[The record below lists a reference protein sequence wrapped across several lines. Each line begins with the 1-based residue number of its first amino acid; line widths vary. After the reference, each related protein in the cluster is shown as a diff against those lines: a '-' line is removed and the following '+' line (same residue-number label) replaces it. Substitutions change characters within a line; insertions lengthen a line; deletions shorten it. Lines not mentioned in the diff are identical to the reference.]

1 MRPRHVA
8 TAATTPSDHST
19 GALEAEVIEE
29 QRVRRLARL
38 ASNERLSLAVSNV
51 LFVAAAFA
59 LFAVV
64 PSDRSPSALAVV
76 LLVAAYAVAFRLDF
90 EIGTGSAVPTQ
101 LILVP
106 MFFVL
111 PTGSV
116 PLAVAGAILLAS
128 LLDAARGSLHFER
141 VFLHL
146 GTNAWHAVGPALV
159 LGFAGEGPPTLS
171 RWPLYVGALA
181 AQFAFD
187 FATAALREWIVLGVP
202 PKVQLKAM
210 GVVYLIDA
218 GLAPIGL
225 AVAFAATESSNAVVL
240 ALPLVALLT
249 VFSHERR
256 GRIDSELELRDAYR
270 GTAFLLGDV
279 VEADD
284 AYTGAHS
291 RQVVDLTMSV
301 VDELGLSPRDRRDA
315 EFAALL
321 HDVGKVRIP
330 NEIINKK
337 GPLTAEERE
346 VIETHTIE
354 GERMLHRVGGLLGS
368 VGRIIRS
375 CHERYDGSGYPDG
388 LVGEQIPLV
397 ARIVAC
403 CDAFNAMTTDR
414 PYRAALPHAEALAE
428 LQRNSGTQF
437 DPRVV
442 DALIVSL
449 ERLEPAGV
457 PVAAASA

>member
-1 MRPRHVA
+1 VA
-8 TAATTPSDHST
+8 TAATTPSDRST

-38 ASNERLSLAVSNV
+38 AANERFSLVLSNV
-51 LFVAAAFA
+51 GFLAAALA
-59 LFAVV
+59 LFLLV

-128 LLDAARGSLHFER
+128 LLDALRGSLHFER
-141 VFLHL
+141 VFVHL

-159 LGFAGEGPPTLS
+159 LGLAGEGPPTLS

-187 FATAALREWIVLGVP
+187 FTTAAAREWIVLRVP

-240 ALPLVALLT
+240 ALPLVALLA
-249 VFSHERR
+249 VFSHDRQ
-256 GRIDSELELRDAYR
+256 GRINSELELRDAYR

-291 RQVVDLTMSV
+291 RQVVDLTVSV
-301 VDELGLSPRDRRDA
+301 VDELGLSPRERRDS

-330 NEIINKK
+330 NEIINKP
-337 GPLTAEERE
+337 GPLTAEERA

-388 LVGEQIPLV
+388 LAGEQIPLV

-414 PYRAALPHAEALAE
+414 PYRAALLHADAVAE

-442 DALIVSL
+442 AALIVTL
-449 ERLEPAGV
+449 EQRESAGA
-457 PVAAASA
+457 PLAAASA